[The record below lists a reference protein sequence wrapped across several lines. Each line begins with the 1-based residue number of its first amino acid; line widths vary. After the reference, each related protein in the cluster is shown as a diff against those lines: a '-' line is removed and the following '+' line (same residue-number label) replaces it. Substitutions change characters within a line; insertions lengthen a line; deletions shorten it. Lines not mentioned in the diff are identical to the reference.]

1 MFYFGKL
8 TFKFSKIEGF
18 IINFFWSF
26 SLVPSMCIR
35 PSSLI
40 LFKGLMQSGYFCDC
54 IIIYILKLGSRLRVK
69 V

>member
-8 TFKFSKIEGF
+8 TFKFSKIEAF

-26 SLVPSMCIR
+26 SLVPSKCIR

-40 LFKGLMQSGYFCDC
+40 LFKGSMQRGYFCDW
-54 IIIYILKLGSRLRVK
+54 IIIYILSLGSRLGVK